1 MSVLTIN
8 KLTASVGAEVTGLD
22 SDLLAT
28 DDALGRAVLD
38 ALEDNGVLV
47 FPGLGLDPEAQ
58 VAFCRRLGAIDH
70 SSDGHHPIA
79 GIYPVTLDKSKN
91 SSADYLRATFDW
103 HIDGCTPT
111 NDECPQ
117 KATVLSAKQVAE
129 RGGETE
135 FANSYAAYEAF
146 SDEEKQRFGALRV
159 VHSLEA
165 SQRRVHPDP
174 SPELVAKW
182 RSRPTHEHPLVWTHR
197 SGRKS
202 LVLGASADYLRATF
216 DWHIDGCTPTNG
228 ECPQKA
234 TVLSAKQ
241 VADRGGETEF
251 ANSYA
256 AYEAFSE
263 DEKERFGALRV
274 MHSLEASQRRVHAD
288 PSPELLAK
296 WRSRPTHEHPLVWTH
311 RSGRKSL
318 VLGASADYVVGMG
331 LDEGR
336 ALLADLLDRA
346 TRRDLVYS
354 HRWSVGDTVIWD
366 NNGVLHRAAP
376 YDRESPREMLRTTV
390 LGDEP
395 IQ

>member
-1 MSVLTIN
+1 MTVLTIN

-22 SDLLAT
+22 PEAMAT
-28 DDALGRAVLD
+28 DDTLSAAILD

-47 FPGLGLDPEAQ
+47 FPELGLAPEAQ
-58 VAFCRRLGAIDH
+58 VTFCRRLGEIDH
-70 SSDGHHPIA
+70 SSDGHHPVA

-91 SSADYLRATFDW
+91 ASASYLRATFDW

-111 NDECPQ
+111 NDEPPQ

-146 SDEEKQRFGALRV
+146 SDDEKQRFGAMRV

-165 SQRRVHPDP
+165 SQRRINPDP

-202 LVLGASADYLRATF
+202 LVLGASADY
-216 DWHIDGCTPTNG
+216 I
-228 ECPQKA
+228 
-234 TVLSAKQ
+234 
-241 VADRGGETEF
+241 
-251 ANSYA
+251 
-256 AYEAFSE
+256 
-263 DEKERFGALRV
+263 
-274 MHSLEASQRRVHAD
+274 
-288 PSPELLAK
+288 
-296 WRSRPTHEHPLVWTH
+296 
-311 RSGRKSL
+311 
-318 VLGASADYVVGMG
+318 VGMD
-331 LDEGR
+331 LDDGR
-336 ALLADLLDRA
+336 ALLAELLDRA
-346 TRRDLVYS
+346 TQPDLVYS
-354 HRWSVGDTVIWD
+354 HTWSVGDTVIWD

-376 YDRESPREMLRTTV
+376 YDPDSPREMLRTTV
-390 LGDEP
+390 LGHEP

>member
-1 MSVLTIN
+1 MTLLTLN

-22 SDLLAT
+22 SDTLAG
-28 DDALGRAVLD
+28 DDALGAAILD

-47 FPGLGLDPEAQ
+47 FPGLRLDPEAQ
-58 VAFCRRLGAIDH
+58 VAFCRRLGEIDH
-70 SSDGHHPIA
+70 SSDGHHPVA

-91 SSADYLRATFDW
+91 ASADYLRATFDW

-117 KATVLSAKQVAE
+117 KATVLSAKQVAD

-146 SDEEKQRFGALRV
+146 SDEEKERFGAMRV

-165 SQRRVHPDP
+165 SQRRVHRDP
-174 SPELVAKW
+174 SPELIAKW

-202 LVLGASADYLRATF
+202 LVLGASADY
-216 DWHIDGCTPTNG
+216 I
-228 ECPQKA
+228 
-234 TVLSAKQ
+234 
-241 VADRGGETEF
+241 
-251 ANSYA
+251 
-256 AYEAFSE
+256 
-263 DEKERFGALRV
+263 
-274 MHSLEASQRRVHAD
+274 
-288 PSPELLAK
+288 
-296 WRSRPTHEHPLVWTH
+296 
-311 RSGRKSL
+311 
-318 VLGASADYVVGMG
+318 VGMD

-346 TRRDLVYS
+346 TGPDLVYR
-354 HRWSVGDTVIWD
+354 HTWSVGDTVIWD

-376 YDRESPREMLRTTV
+376 YDPDSPREMLRTTI